1 MNSLFYGMTHALC
14 LNYVPKIILG
24 EQTDIGFQAKL
35 EGEDKPPKAFIK
47 FNGRLIYNELDPNF
61 VLDFEAPPPKLT
73 ATIPSASDSDNSTN
87 SGEETKITLDFV
99 PGLRDEL
106 KEKDE
111 IPDKGSSFMT
121 HKVLKWKIKF
131 LFH

>member
-1 MNSLFYGMTHALC
+1 MCFNNVTKF
-14 LNYVPKIILG
+14 ILG

-61 VLDFEAPPPKLT
+61 VLDFEEPPPKLT

-87 SGEETKITLDFV
+87 SDEESKITLDFV

-106 KEKDE
+106 KEKYE
-111 IPDKGSSFMT
+111 IPDKGSLFMT
-121 HKVLKWKIKF
+121 LKVLNEK
-131 LFH
+131 